1 MFRIELKYQN
11 LTVEEYRLR
20 DGDIRFIGRA
30 PDNHILIDDPTVSH
44 NHCFII
50 QIDEELFIGDRGGKF
65 LTLVD
70 GIQVICTKLNPGDVV
85 RIGVNYALKV
95 LTTTKGSGEREK
107 KNQVAISQ

>member
-44 NHCFII
+44 SHCFII

-95 LTTTKGSGEREK
+95 LTTTKGSGER
-107 KNQVAISQ
+107 